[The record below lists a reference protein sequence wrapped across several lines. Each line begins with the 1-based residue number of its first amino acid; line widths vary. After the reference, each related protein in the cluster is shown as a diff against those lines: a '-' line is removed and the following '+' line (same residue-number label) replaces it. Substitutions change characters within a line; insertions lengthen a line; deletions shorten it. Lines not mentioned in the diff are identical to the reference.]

1 MPSQLLNLN
10 SSNYIGNGQYK
21 LDFHPTDFNG
31 SYVSLETLSMYNSI
45 FNITSTYANN
55 NFKIK
60 WIDGTIYDFIIPDSY
75 LEYDD
80 LNAYVEQKCLEN
92 NLYMTN
98 TDGDNIYFFKIQTN
112 LNRYKVQLD
121 IFYVPN
127 SANATT
133 LGWVV
138 PELATWTLPINN
150 TTPQIWFNAGLRKIM
165 GFNDDIYYPQTIS
178 SNNEV
183 VFSNIVAKLLQV
195 FNIIVCC
202 NFCDN
207 RMNVNDSRILA
218 QIPIKSAFGNLINVE
233 KASQWKFPIKQGLV
247 NECVITLLDQDY
259 RPLKINDTDFSL
271 SLIIEKP

>member
-10 SSNYIGNGQYK
+10 SSHYIGNGEYR
-21 LDFHPTDFNG
+21 LGFHPTDFTG
-31 SYVSLETLSMYNSI
+31 SFVSLDTMSLYNSI
-45 FNITSTYANN
+45 FNITADYGNN
-55 NFKIK
+55 VFKIK
-60 WIDGTIYDFIIPDSY
+60 WIDGTIYDFIIRDSY
-75 LEYDD
+75 LEYND
-80 LNAYVEQKCLEN
+80 LNAYIEQKCLEN

-98 TDGDNIYFFKIQTN
+98 TDGDNIYFFKIQSN

-165 GFNDDIYYPQTIS
+165 GFSDDIYYPQTIS
-178 SNNEV
+178 SKNEV

-195 FNIIVCC
+195 FNIVICC

-207 RMNVNDSRILA
+207 RMNSYDSRILA
-218 QIPIKSAFGNLINVE
+218 QIPIKSFFGNLITVE
-233 KASQWKFPIKQGLV
+233 KNSQWKFPIRPGLI

-271 SLIIEKP
+271 SLVIEKP